1 MQVYIVGFG
10 PDLEL
15 PFCDLDI
22 QPVNKISLIKQ
33 QVLRAHDCKYRE
45 SLARLKKSKILI
57 ICQKNP
63 FGQLSPKKIFLTFKN
78 L

>member
-22 QPVNKISLIKQ
+22 QPGNKISLIKQ
-33 QVLRAHDCKYRE
+33 QVLMN
-45 SLARLKKSKILI
+45 LKLLYFFYFSILFA
-57 ICQKNP
+57 Q
-63 FGQLSPKKIFLTFKN
+63 QQ
-78 L
+78 

>member
-15 PFCDLDI
+15 SFCDLDI
-22 QPVNKISLIKQ
+22 QAVNKISLN
-33 QVLRAHDCKYRE
+33 E
-45 SLARLKKSKILI
+45 LKIAV
-57 ICQKNP
+57 
-63 FGQLSPKKIFLTFKN
+63 FFL